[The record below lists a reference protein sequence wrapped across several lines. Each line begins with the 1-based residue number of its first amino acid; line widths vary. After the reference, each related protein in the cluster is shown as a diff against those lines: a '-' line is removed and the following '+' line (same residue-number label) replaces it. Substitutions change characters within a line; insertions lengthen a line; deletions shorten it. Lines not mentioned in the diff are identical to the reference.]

1 MIAIFSIEFVLS
13 PLDDFKSAAGDSVDC
28 CSSKEVE
35 DEVTFAGGSNKS
47 SGGGLA
53 TLTSSQSL
61 LLSSFFPSV
70 NAGLGRFVCFLY
82 AFAFLWMEAGCLIV
96 DVVLIYGNIGKQLVH
111 LIGT

>member
-13 PLDDFKSAAGDSVDC
+13 PLDDFKSAAGDSVDF

-70 NAGLGRFVCFLY
+70 NAGLGRFVCFSCAS
-82 AFAFLWMEAGCLIV
+82 AFRWMVIGCFVV
-96 DVVLIYGNIGKQLVH
+96 DVVLIYSNIGNHFVH